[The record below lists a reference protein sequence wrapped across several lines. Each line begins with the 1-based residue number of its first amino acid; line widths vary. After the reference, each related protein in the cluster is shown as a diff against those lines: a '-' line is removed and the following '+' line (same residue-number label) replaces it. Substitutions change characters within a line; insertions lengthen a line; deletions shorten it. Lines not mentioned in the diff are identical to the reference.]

1 MWVRDLIK
9 DIKPVYTT
17 DHIDQALAHLVE
29 LQMESIPVV
38 DSQTSRVVGIVTRED
53 LQDHKSEKNLAITNV
68 MEKGEPILVYPE
80 QHIFEVTGLLLRNKV
95 RFLPVVDENDRYLGI
110 VWRKHLFGSLS
121 DMLSLSE
128 YGTVLTISIDN
139 ENYVLSEI
147 IRLIEQEETRV
158 RGLTVET
165 QQNNETIK
173 RVSVKLDQTDVSR
186 VIASL
191 RRHGYVVHSES
202 RDDILEMEYEQRADE
217 FLRFL
222 EI

>member
-1 MWVRDLIK
+1 MWVRDLVK
-9 DIKPVYTT
+9 DIKPVYTA
-17 DHIDQALAHLVE
+17 DQVDQALTHLQA

-38 DSQTSRVVGIVTRED
+38 DQDTSHVVGI
-53 LQDHKSEKNLAITNV
+53 ITTDELIDNKGKKKAV
-68 MEKGEPILVYPE
+68 NDIIERGEPVLVYPE

-95 RFLPVVDENDRYLGI
+95 RFLPVVDDSDQYIGI

-128 YGTVLTISIDN
+128 YGTVLTIAIN
-139 ENYVLSEI
+139 KTNYVLSEI
-147 IRLIEQEETRV
+147 IRLIEQEETQIH
-158 RGLTVET
+158 GLTVET
-165 QQNNETIK
+165 QKSDETIK
-173 RVSVKLDQTDVSR
+173 RISVKLDQTDASR

-202 RDDILEMEYEQRADE
+202 RDDMLEMEYEQRADE

>member
-17 DHIDQALAHLVE
+17 DHIDQALAHVVE

-38 DSQTSRVVGIVTRED
+38 DPETSQVAGIVTREG
-53 LQDHKSEKNLAITNV
+53 LQRQGSEKDLAITDM
-68 MEKGEPILVYPE
+68 MENGEPILVYPE

-128 YGTVLTISIDN
+128 YGTVLTISIDK
-139 ENYVLSEI
+139 ENYVLSDI

-165 QQNNETIK
+165 HQNNETIK

-202 RDDILEMEYEQRADE
+202 RDDMMAMEYEQRADE

>member
-9 DIKPVYTT
+9 DIKPVFTT
-17 DHIDQALAHLVE
+17 DHIDQALAHLEE
-29 LQMESIPVV
+29 LQMESIPVI
-38 DSQTSRVVGIVTRED
+38 DPETSQVAGIIFIDNLR
-53 LQDHKSEKNLAITNV
+53 QHKEEKKQTVSGLIGD
-68 MEKGEPILVYPE
+68 GEPILVYPE

-95 RFLPVVDENDRYLGI
+95 RFLPVVDNDKRYLGI

-128 YGTVLTISIDN
+128 YGTVLTVSIDK
-139 ENYVLSEI
+139 ENYVLSDI
-147 IRLIEQEETRV
+147 IRLIEQEETQV
-158 RGLTVET
+158 HGLTVET
-165 QQNNETIK
+165 QMDNETIK
-173 RVSVKLDQTDVSR
+173 RISVKLDQTDVSR

>member
-9 DIKPVYTT
+9 DIEPIYIT
-17 DHIDQALAHLVE
+17 DGIDHALEHMRDLE
-29 LQMESIPVV
+29 IEKLPVV
-38 DSQTSRVVGIVTRED
+38 DAETRQVAGIMSASD
-53 LQDHKSEKNLAITNV
+53 LQRHEGEEQSVGKILEP
-68 MEKGEPILVYPE
+68 GEPILVHPE

-95 RFLPVVDENDRYLGI
+95 RFLPVVDEEGRYLGI

-128 YGTVLTISIDN
+128 TGSVITVAV
-139 ENYVLSEI
+139 EQANYVLSDI
-147 IRLIEQEETRV
+147 IRFIEQEEARV
-158 RGLTVET
+158 LGLTVET
-165 QQNNETIK
+165 HQNSKTIK

-186 VIASL
+186 VVASL
-191 RRHGYVVHSES
+191 RRHGYVVQSES
-202 RDDILEMEYEQRADE
+202 KDDMIEMEYEQLADE

>member
-17 DHIDQALAHLVE
+17 DHIDQALAHLAE

-38 DSQTSRVVGIVTRED
+38 DSKTSQVAGIVTRED
-53 LQDHKSEKNLAITNV
+53 LQNHGNEENLAITDI
-68 MEKGEPILVYPE
+68 MEKGEPILVNPE

-95 RFLPVVDENDRYLGI
+95 RFLPVVGENDRYLGI

-128 YGTVLTISIDN
+128 YGTVLTISIDK
-139 ENYVLSEI
+139 ENYVLSDI

-165 QQNNETIK
+165 HQNDEAIK
-173 RVSVKLDQTDVSR
+173 RISVKLDQTDVSR

>member
-17 DHIDQALAHLVE
+17 DHIDQALAHLAE

-38 DSQTSRVVGIVTRED
+38 DSKTSQVAGIVTRED
-53 LQDHKSEKNLAITNV
+53 LQNHGNEENLAITDI

-95 RFLPVVDENDRYLGI
+95 RFLPVVGENDRYLGI

-128 YGTVLTISIDN
+128 YGTVLTISIDK
-139 ENYVLSEI
+139 ENYVLSDI

-165 QQNNETIK
+165 HQNDEAIK
-173 RVSVKLDQTDVSR
+173 RISVKLDQTDVSR

>member
-1 MWVRDLIK
+1 MWVRNLIK
-9 DIKPVYTT
+9 DIKPVYTA
-17 DHIDQALAHLVE
+17 DQVDQALTHLHA

-38 DSQTSRVVGIVTRED
+38 DTKSSQVIGIVTIDD
-53 LQDHKSEKNLAITNV
+53 LHKH
-68 MEKGEPILVYPE
+68 KGENKTVNDFIESGEPVRVYPE

-95 RFLPVVDENDRYLGI
+95 RFLPVVDDSDRYLGI

-128 YGTVLTISIDN
+128 YGTVLTIAIN
-139 ENYVLSEI
+139 KTNYVLSDI
-147 IRLIEQEETRV
+147 IRLIEQEETQV
-158 RGLTVET
+158 HGLTVET
-165 QQNNETIK
+165 HKSDETIK
-173 RVSVKLDQTDVSR
+173 RISVKLDQTDVSR

-202 RDDILEMEYEQRADE
+202 RDDMLEMEYEQRADE

>member
-17 DHIDQALAHLVE
+17 DHIDQALALVVK

-38 DSQTSRVVGIVTRED
+38 DTETLQVAGIVTRED
-53 LQDHKSEKNLAITNV
+53 LQRHENEKSLAITDM

-128 YGTVLTISIDN
+128 YGTVLTISIDK

-165 QQNNETIK
+165 HQNEETIK
-173 RVSVKLDQTDVSR
+173 RISVKLDQTDVSR

-202 RDDILEMEYEQRADE
+202 RDDMMEMEYEQRADE

>member
-1 MWVRDLIK
+1 MWVRELIK
-9 DIKPVYTT
+9 DIKPVYSS
-17 DHIDQALAHLVE
+17 DHIDQALEHLQD

-38 DSQTSRVVGIVTRED
+38 DPETLHVVGIVTIDD
-53 LQDHKSEKNLAITNV
+53 LRQHKKDGNRSVSEVIEGA
-68 MEKGEPILVYPE
+68 EPVLVYPE

-95 RFLPVVDENDRYLGI
+95 RFLPVVDEKEKFLGI

-128 YGTVLTISIDN
+128 YGTVLTVSIDN
-139 ENYVLSEI
+139 ENYVLSDI
-147 IRLIEQEETRV
+147 IRLIEQEKTKV

-173 RVSVKLDQTDVSR
+173 RISVKLDQTDVSP

-191 RRHGYVVHSES
+191 RRHGYVVQSES

-222 EI
+222 NI